1 MTVPKS
7 RVRKKAVYTP
17 PPRSARRK
25 ASPPWVAPAMVA
37 CLVIGLVW
45 IALYYITN
53 GDLAGMSVLG
63 FWNLVIGFVLIIAGV
78 DAPQRRRGDEDGQ
91 HSGRGRGLDQD
102 PVGLRGVGVRRRDQ
116 RAGDQ
121 ATDVVLPG
129 DPADHEAQAQVDGD
143 Q

>member
-7 RVRKKAVYTP
+7 RVRKKPVYTP

-25 ASPPWVAPAMVA
+25 VSPPWVAPAMVA

-53 GDLAGMSVLG
+53 GGLAGMSVLG

-78 DAPQRRRGDEDGQ
+78 
-91 HSGRGRGLDQD
+91 
-102 PVGLRGVGVRRRDQ
+102 
-116 RAGDQ
+116 
-121 ATDVVLPG
+121 VLST
-129 DPADHEAQAQVDGD
+129 QWR
-143 Q
+143 